1 MSSTNGVTLAGYK
14 SPNYQNGSASTQ
26 AIDNMSKQNSI
37 VTKTKGG
44 SSSSSTIK
52 FDNVPSGAA
61 SANSN
66 YKPSD
71 TGAKLAST
79 SMNMQRQQQSA
90 TSGGSKKRKRR
101 KGQTKKRRHIT
112 CRKKRKNK
120 SRRRK

>member
-14 SPNYQNGSASTQ
+14 SPSYQNGSPSTQ
-26 AIDNMSKQNSI
+26 AIQNMSNQNSI

-44 SSSSSTIK
+44 SSGSTIK

-71 TGAKLAST
+71 TGAQLAST

-90 TSGGSKKRKRR
+90 TSGGSKRRKIR

-120 SRRRK
+120 SRRRR